1 MTWQVVTFVL
11 VMLVIGTGLVWYERT
26 RPPSQV
32 VALVALLAAL
42 AVVGR
47 VLLAPLPNVVA
58 TTDIVLIA
66 GYVLGP
72 APGFAVGALGGLVS
86 NFWLGQG
93 IWTPWQMVAWGMTGV
108 GGALLWKLTGGRA
121 GRIRLALACGLAGL
135 LFGMWM
141 NLQFLVGFGG

>member
-1 MTWQVVTFVL
+1 MTWQLVTLVL

-47 VLLAPLPNVVA
+47 ILVAPIPNVVA

-66 GYVLGP
+66 G
-72 APGFAVGALGGLVS
+72 
-86 NFWLGQG
+86 
-93 IWTPWQMVAWGMTGV
+93 
-108 GGALLWKLTGGRA
+108 
-121 GRIRLALACGLAGL
+121 
-135 LFGMWM
+135 
-141 NLQFLVGFGG
+141 